1 MSGDPG
7 SQDYLLGNF
16 LVNLG
21 AGARDPAN
29 HRNKRVAISP
39 GTGASTGTA
48 VAARPS
54 GQGRE
59 RLPPSDIP
67 PGRHLRVTPP
77 AAGVRTV
84 SQVPVP
90 GRPRGPPSASRDGKP
105 AEEMI
110 NGAAVP

>member
-29 HRNKRVAISP
+29 YRNKRVAISP

-59 RLPPSDIP
+59 GSPPSDIP

-84 SQVPVP
+84 SQVPVS
-90 GRPRGPPSASRDGKP
+90 GRPREP

-110 NGAAVP
+110 NGAAV